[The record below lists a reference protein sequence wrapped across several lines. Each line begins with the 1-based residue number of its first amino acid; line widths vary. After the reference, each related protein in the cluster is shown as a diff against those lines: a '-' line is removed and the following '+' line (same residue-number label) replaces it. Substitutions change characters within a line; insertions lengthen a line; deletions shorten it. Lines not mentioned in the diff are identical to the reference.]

1 MQRLINI
8 IDTAT
13 AWVGRAFAWC
23 ILVMALGIGYEV
35 YMRRA
40 HQDPTAWA
48 FDLSYMMF
56 GALFM
61 MAGAYTLSRN
71 GHVRADVIYRLLKPK
86 TQAIIEFTL
95 YIAFFYPVVIAL
107 IFAGFDYALDSWS
120 YNSGRGEVSVMS
132 PANVPIF
139 QFKTI
144 IPVAGSLFFIQGI
157 AQLCR
162 CIICIKTGQWPPSYR
177 DVEEKES
184 QQPQMKENRS
194 ISSDGVQ

>member
-1 MQRLINI
+1 MQRVINI
-8 IDTAT
+8 IDTAN

-23 ILVMALGIGYEV
+23 IIVMALGIGYEV
-35 YMRRA
+35 FMRRV
-40 HQDPTAWA
+40 QRDPTAWA

-95 YIAFFYPVVIAL
+95 YIVFFYPVVIAL
-107 IFAGFDYALDSWS
+107 ILAGWDYALDSWS

-144 IPVAGSLFFIQGI
+144 IPIAGSLFFIQGI

-162 CIICIKTGQWPPSYR
+162 CIICINEGQWPPSYR
-177 DVEEKES
+177 DVEETELERA
-184 QQPQMKENRS
+184 QMEENES
-194 ISSDGVQ
+194 ISSDGVK